1 MSEFKVESG
10 QVQVGDVSIA
20 YDTRGAGSP
29 VLLIPGLSMRRV
41 FWPEELCDLLARAGH
56 TVVRIDNRDAGD
68 SSRIKAP
75 PSNPL
80 RLMGRSLLGLPTEAP
95 YSLDHMAQDALG
107 LMSALGHERFHVAG
121 ASMGGMIGQLLAL
134 NAQERILSLTSVM
147 SSPGGRRYSVASPP
161 ALRALFTPLPAGRA
175 ERIEHYVRTF
185 RMLAGSLPFDESAAR
200 ELATLQVD
208 GGTSPA
214 ASARHLA
221 AVIRSSPGR
230 RQRLSTIKAPTL
242 VIHGEADPL
251 LPLRGARAM
260 ARLVP
265 QAELLIVPGM
275 GHNFPAEVLPLL
287 AGAIASHTR
296 KASLASSAVVGTV
309 SASLDLPRAAR
320 ALRALVRDPDDL
332 PQVFNL
338 IDALTSERQYARIH
352 ARFRQSRA
360 GRRLLQEQPDI
371 TRLLA
376 DRAQLRRLPEG
387 SLGRAYLAF
396 VEQEQISAEGIRDA
410 SQAGRPE
417 AKLEG
422 EQRFMSERMRDTHDL
437 WHAAVGY
444 QGDVL
449 GELGLLAFTYA
460 QVQNKAVGLIVLAG
474 LLKGWGD
481 QVGSVVWDGY
491 QRGRRASFLPAQPWE
506 ELLGLPLS
514 EVRLR
519 LGLGPTPSYVPVR
532 SAELRA
538 QGMIKDNS
546 AGAQVKPVTSP
557 TSGPA
562 PQASLG

>member
-1 MSEFKVESG
+1 MSELKVETG
-10 QVQVGDVSIA
+10 RVQVGDVSIA
-20 YDTRGAGSP
+20 YDTRGAGEP

-80 RLMGRSLLGLPTEAP
+80 RLMGRALLGLPTEAP
-95 YSLDHMAQDALG
+95 YGLEHMAEDALG

-134 NAQERILSLTSVM
+134 NAQDRILSLTSVM
-147 SSPGGRRYSVASPP
+147 SSPGGRRYSVSSPP
-161 ALRALFTPLPAGRA
+161 ALRALFTPLPVGRA

-185 RMLAGSLPFDESAAR
+185 RMLAGKLPFDESAAR
-200 ELATLQVD
+200 ALATLQVD

-230 RQRLSTIKAPTL
+230 RQRLPAITTPTL
-242 VIHGEADPL
+242 VIHGDADPL

-265 QAELLIVPGM
+265 HAELLIVPGM
-275 GHNFPAEVLPLL
+275 GHNFPAESLPLL
-287 AGAIASHTR
+287 AGAIATHAR
-296 KASLASSAVVGTV
+296 KAGLSKPPEV
-309 SASLDLPRAAR
+309 SAAFARLDLPRAAR
-320 ALRALVRDPDDL
+320 ALRALLNDPDDL

-338 IDALTSERQYARIH
+338 IDALTSERQYTRLH

-360 GRRLLQEQPDI
+360 GQRLLREQPDI

-376 DRAQLRRLPEG
+376 DREWLRCLPEG

-396 VEQEQISAEGIRDA
+396 VEREQISSQGIREA
-410 SQAGRPE
+410 SSAGRPE

-422 EQRFMSERMRDTHDL
+422 ELRFMSDRMRDTHDL

-474 LLKGWGD
+474 LLKGWGE
-481 QVGSVVWDGY
+481 QVGRVVWEGY
-491 QRGRRASFLPAQPWE
+491 RRGRRASFLPAQPWE
-506 ELLGLPLS
+506 ELLDSPLT

-519 LGLGPTPSYVPVR
+519 LGLEAPPSYVPVR
-532 SAELRA
+532 TAELRA
-538 QGMIKDNS
+538 QGVLS
-546 AGAQVKPVTSP
+546 GA
-557 TSGPA
+557 PA
-562 PQASLG
+562 ARGASRPSSQAVP